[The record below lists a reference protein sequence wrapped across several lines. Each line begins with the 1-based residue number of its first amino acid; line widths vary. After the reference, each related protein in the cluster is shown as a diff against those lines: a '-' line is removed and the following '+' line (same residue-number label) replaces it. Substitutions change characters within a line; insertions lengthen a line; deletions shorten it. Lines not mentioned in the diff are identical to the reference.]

1 MAKGKR
7 RRNAYNLIIMNY
19 IILDLEWNQAMNG
32 SLTVRTPVVLYGEII
47 QIGAVKT
54 DENFNLIDRL
64 KINVKPK
71 FYKKMNPYVEKITG
85 ISAAE
90 LSGCETFPEA
100 FRRFSEWCG
109 EEFRV
114 ITWGFDDIGIFCD
127 NLRAHG
133 ENEVFGRNYINL
145 QLIFNRQ
152 TASEHLQCALS
163 SAAETLGIPIDVQV
177 HDAAN
182 DAFLTYEVLKKLDM
196 VKGIAEYA
204 EMSSTAAAV
213 PIVKE
218 YFDRADGDNIVRD
231 RRVNEL
237 LCPACNKKMKL
248 REWLFSNKRACRT
261 LAECDEHGIYLV
273 KLKAARISDNNY
285 TITRSVFTASDEDIA
300 SYERKLRK
308 KKEALERRKN
318 AEKNKSEGKNE
329 EKHDI
334 V

>member
-1 MAKGKR
+1 M
-7 RRNAYNLIIMNY
+7 
-19 IILDLEWNQAMNG
+19 
-32 SLTVRTPVVLYGEII
+32 
-47 QIGAVKT
+47 
-54 DENFNLIDRL
+54 
-64 KINVKPK
+64 
-71 FYKKMNPYVEKITG
+71 
-85 ISAAE
+85 
-90 LSGCETFPEA
+90 
-100 FRRFSEWCG
+100 
-109 EEFRV
+109 
-114 ITWGFDDIGIFCD
+114 
-127 NLRAHG
+127 
-133 ENEVFGRNYINL
+133 
-145 QLIFNRQ
+145 
-152 TASEHLQCALS
+152 
-163 SAAETLGIPIDVQV
+163 QV

-231 RRVNEL
+231 RRVDEL

>member
-1 MAKGKR
+1 MAQGKR

-32 SLTVRTPVVLYGEII
+32 SLILRTPVVLYGEVI

-54 DENFNLIDRL
+54 DESFNLIDKL

-85 ISAAE
+85 ITAAE
-90 LSGCETFPEA
+90 LSDCETFPQA

-114 ITWGFDDIGIFCD
+114 ITWGFDDIGILCD
-127 NLRAHG
+127 NLRVHG

-163 SAAETLGIPIDVQV
+163 SAAEKLGIPIDVQV

-237 LCPACNKKMKL
+237 PCPVCDKKTRL
-248 REWLFSNKRACRT
+248 REWIFSNKRACRT
-261 LAECDEHGIYLV
+261 LAECDEHGAFLV
-273 KLKAARISDNNY
+273 KLKAARIADNNY
-285 TITRSVFTASDEDIA
+285 TITRSVYAAKDEDIA
-300 SYERKLRK
+300 SYERKLLK

-318 AEKNKSEGKNE
+318 AEKKKAEEKIE